1 MGALAFCES
10 ALPTKRV
17 RGKVIVV
24 DKVLEIENITKEFPG
39 VKALKGVS
47 FDIRRGE
54 VHALVGENGAGKSTL
69 MKILSGVYAPTTGKI
84 RLDGK
89 EVTFKDPKQA
99 QQLGVSI
106 IHQEFSLIP
115 YLSGVDNIF
124 LGREKR
130 KANGLLDRR
139 KMRKEAEE
147 VLQRLN
153 ANIDLNKPVAH
164 LSVAN
169 QQFIEIAK
177 AIAIDT
183 KVLIFDEPTAS
194 LTGKE
199 IDKLFELIERLKA
212 DGVTIIYI
220 SHHLEEILEMC
231 DRMTCMRDGEW
242 VGTKDIKDITKQ
254 DIVKMMVGRE
264 IVNAFPEKPFHNSQ
278 KEMLLEVKKLSNKS
292 ITDIQFSLKKGEI
305 IGIAGL
311 VGSGRT
317 ETVRALIGA
326 DPTQEK
332 EVYIDQQK
340 VDIKNP
346 TDALARGIA
355 LIPESRKTQGLVLN
369 MTIKN
374 NISLPI
380 LKELTRSLG
389 FINMKKE
396 ETIIDQSIRDLLIKT
411 PSSKQM
417 VKNLSGGNQQKVV
430 LAKWLNTDCRI
441 LIFDEPTRGI
451 DIGAKE
457 EIYKLMRNLAD
468 KGISIIMISSE
479 LPEIL
484 GMSDRILVMHKGQIK
499 AEIDGREA
507 TSEKV
512 MHYATGGVSE

>member
-1 MGALAFCES
+1 
-10 ALPTKRV
+10 
-17 RGKVIVV
+17 VIAV
-24 DKVLEIENITKEFPG
+24 DKVLEIENIMKEFPG

-54 VHALVGENGAGKSTL
+54 IHALVGENGAGKSTL
-69 MKILSGVYAPTTGKI
+69 MKVLSGVYTPTTGKI

-89 EVTFKDPKQA
+89 EVTFKNPKQA
-99 QQLGVSI
+99 QQLGISI

-153 ANIDLNKPVAH
+153 ANIELNKPVAH

-183 KVLIFDEPTAS
+183 KILIFDEPTAS

-199 IDKLFELIERLKA
+199 IDKLFELIAKLKA

-220 SHHLEEILEMC
+220 SHHLDEIIKMC
-231 DRMTCMRDGEW
+231 DRMTCLRDGEW
-242 VGTKDIKDITKQ
+242 VGTSEIKEVTKQ

-264 IVNAFPEKPFHNSQ
+264 IVNAFPEKPSHDGK

-292 ITDIQFSLKKGEI
+292 ITGIQFSLKKGEI

-326 DPTQEK
+326 DPTKEK
-332 EVYIDQQK
+332 KVYIDGQK
-340 VDIKNP
+340 VDIKTP
-346 TDALARGIA
+346 TDALAHGIA
-355 LIPESRKTQGLVLN
+355 LIPENRKTQGLVLN

-380 LKELTRSLG
+380 IKGLTQIG
-389 FINMKKE
+389 IINKKKE
-396 ETIIDQSIRDLLIKT
+396 DAIINQSIKDLLIKT
-411 PSSKQM
+411 PSSKQT

-468 KGISIIMISSE
+468 KGLSIIMISSE

-484 GMSDRILVMHKGQIK
+484 GMSDRVLVMHKGRIK
-499 AEIDGREA
+499 AEIDGSEA

-512 MHYATGGVSE
+512 MYYATGGDDE